1 MDRFSPVAAAHI
13 RVLVLPVG
21 QIERQTFLDFVRRLQ
36 DEAAIIQHKDLKPIV
51 GQGDF
56 LLSPAKFERGC
67 LLLHY
72 STSGVGEA
80 TLHLSPYEIF
90 REPLLVI
97 GVGKGLGD
105 DGEEEDRK
113 ELKAAT
119 DYMRERHPR
128 VVHRYLL
135 SLREDEDN
143 TGKLMANVTTV
154 GKSHQAGDPSLV
166 KAMRTVAVR
175 FLRELST
182 YVQALQ
188 ASPSIPTPGQ
198 TSRSQQRASWMR
210 DVENRSNAGP
220 RNVTSPP
227 PPGEDGPSRPPSR
240 SLASP
245 ATSFDQMPNSN
256 ATVNALSR
264 SDSNRAKNGRGSSQ
278 DRVSV
283 QGFGTNTSSEKA
295 KKRGKARVGIVVG
308 SIYMMA
314 GMWNEALQRL
324 VENTNQARTL
334 HDQLWYAKGLENIIV
349 CQLLQAWK
357 AVGFQVPTLC
367 QQAIEKSISKQ
378 AAQRFSTGP
387 LADPGPNVANSE
399 ISTRKLSEMLPD
411 LVRQIV
417 VLYRSSEGS
426 LELPSLVVCEAT
438 VRLCKLLAMLH
449 DGTGNLDRM
458 ALDQIVK
465 GGNTGSPE
473 QSQPRSNP
481 FKSSSLQGS
490 RLLSKSAIAEVLVT
504 ATSANDDTIAI
515 PEQLTI
521 LGGIA
526 SVYSVLHMDRKKAM
540 TIKDLVV
547 KLTAAL
553 NQARKLGAAEMG
565 IHPAASLSA
574 EHGTESLTV
583 SLQESGGM
591 LSMIADVANIYGV
604 HLIGG
609 EANSEDETTEQRL
622 QHTRPRAFG
631 SEALQFSTLRELLAL
646 CEASPDP
653 YGILRLIAS
662 FFASAGPRA
671 AVDDQPRS
679 GGVAI
684 AQAEQAHLASTIS
697 RTIGVS
703 QQLGLTDTQAEYWDP
718 FLLRGVAFSPR
729 ASAIELIDWAK
740 LKGTR
745 PASSDGDPANPLL
758 YDPNARR
765 QATAEQSAIL
775 VEGETIECL
784 LTMQNPYEVA
794 LDIESVKFVTE
805 GVELE
810 SKHQVLHLGAARL
823 QQLSVSLT
831 PKSTGKVEIKGCRIK
846 LASFREEFFPIIVK
860 PWSQPNSLIVK
871 NIGQEARS
879 GDEDPKQKAEDPKH
893 VTVSAD
899 VIPPLPI
906 LVLKRT
912 SLVESSLM
920 LLEGEMKTFDVT
932 IENVSDTKASILE
945 VLGSVE
951 GLTMADKSAPV
962 VPPKESVN
970 MTLKIVGRAGMT
982 QLRADIFHAG
992 PEQEPGY
999 ARMLS
1004 VPIAVTVNAAL
1015 QAHHLD
1021 VSESEKDGVL
1031 CASFDLGNAWPKSI
1045 SFACSVKDGKE
1056 WSVKQQSTIA
1066 PGEVQRIYLDVSRWI
1081 HEVKGE
1087 PNSEEIR
1094 RALVERMRITWS
1106 MNSRNGEVPLQNL
1119 TLPAEALAILR
1130 GSPIATRISLPD
1142 HDATTS
1148 TSTAAVLAKT
1158 GSFLTVRVTVRNR
1171 SARSAP
1177 LLVELQPASAGM
1189 SDQQLPD
1196 NDNRH
1201 QMVAGSLSRFVAALK
1216 PGETRDVDFALCPL
1230 LIGALALSAS
1240 VRSALG
1246 LQSGRDGEV
1255 LGRSKGVVVR
1265 VGE

>member
-21 QIERQTFLDFVRRLQ
+21 KIERQTFLDFVRRLQ
-36 DEAAIIQHKDLKPIV
+36 DEAAIIQHKELKAIV

-105 DGEEEDRK
+105 DGEEEGRK

-154 GKSHQAGDPSLV
+154 EKSHQAGDPSLV

-198 TSRSQQRASWMR
+198 TSRTQQRASWMR
-210 DVENRSNAGP
+210 EVESRSNAGP

-264 SDSNRAKNGRGSSQ
+264 SDSNRGNDGRGSSR
-278 DRVSV
+278 DRISV
-283 QGFGTNTSSEKA
+283 QGFGSNTSTEKA

-314 GMWNEALQRL
+314 GMWTEGLQRL
-324 VENTNQARTL
+324 VESCNQAIKL

-349 CQLLQAWK
+349 CQLLQVWK
-357 AVGFQVPTLC
+357 GVFFQVPALC

-387 LADPGPNVANSE
+387 LADPASNGKTNEV
-399 ISTRKLSEMLPD
+399 STTKLSEMLPD

-449 DGTGNLDRM
+449 DGTGNLDRTTM
-458 ALDQIVK
+458 EKIVK
-465 GGNTGSPE
+465 GGSIGSSE
-473 QSQPRSNP
+473 QSHPKSNHY
-481 FKSSSLQGS
+481 KSSSLQGS

-504 ATSANDDTIAI
+504 ATPANEDSIAI
-515 PEQLTI
+515 PEQLTV

-526 SVYSVLHMDRKKAM
+526 SVYSILHMDRKKAM

-609 EANSEDETTEQRL
+609 AANSGEETTEQRL

-631 SEALQFSTLRELLAL
+631 GEALQFSTLRELLAL

-718 FLLRGVAFSPR
+718 FLLRGVALSPR

-745 PASSDGDPANPLL
+745 PATSDGNPANPLL

-765 QATAEQSAIL
+765 KATAEQSAVL

-810 SKHQVLHLGAARL
+810 SKHGVLHLGPARL

-831 PKSTGKVEIKGCRIK
+831 PKSTGKVEIKGCKIK
-846 LASFREEFFPIIVK
+846 LASFREDFFPIIVK
-860 PWSQPNSLIVK
+860 PWSQPNSLVVK

-879 GDEDPKQKAEDPKH
+879 GDEDPKQKPEDPKH

-920 LLEGEMKTFDVT
+920 LLEGEMKTFEVT

-945 VLGSVE
+945 VLGSAE
-951 GLTMADKSAPV
+951 GLTMAQKSAPIIS
-962 VPPKESVN
+962 PKESVN
-970 MTLKIVGRAGMT
+970 LTLKIVGKAGMT

-1021 VSESEKDGVL
+1021 VSESEKDDIL
-1031 CASFDLGNAWPKSI
+1031 CASFDLGNAWPKSV
-1045 SFACSVKDGKE
+1045 SFACSVKEGED
-1056 WSVKQQSTIA
+1056 WTVKQESIIA
-1066 PGEVQRIYLDVSRWI
+1066 PGEVQRIYLDVHRWI

-1087 PNSEEIR
+1087 PNAEEIR

-1106 MNSRNGEVPLQNL
+1106 MDSRSGEVPLQNL
-1119 TLPAEALAILR
+1119 TLPPEALSVLR
-1130 GSPIATRISLPD
+1130 GSPIATQISLQD
-1142 HDATTS
+1142 HDTTS
-1148 TSTAAVLAKT
+1148 TAVAKT
-1158 GSFLTVRVTVRNR
+1158 GSFLTVRVTIRNR

-1177 LLVELQPASAGM
+1177 LLVELQPQSAGM
-1189 SDQQLPD
+1189 SDQVPD
-1196 NDNRH
+1196 NNSH

-1230 LIGALALSAS
+1230 LIGALALTAS

-1246 LQSGRDGEV
+1246 LQSGSEKEV
-1255 LGRSKGVVVR
+1255 LGRSKGLVVKVR
-1265 VGE
+1265 D

>member
-21 QIERQTFLDFVRRLQ
+21 QIERKTFLDFVRRLQ
-36 DEAAIIQHKDLKPIV
+36 DEAAIIHHKELKAIA
-51 GQGDF
+51 GDKF
-56 LLSPAKFERGC
+56 LLSPSKFERGC

-105 DGEEEDRK
+105 GGEDGRK

-135 SLREDEDN
+135 SLREDEDMG
-143 TGKLMANVTTV
+143 GKLLANVTV
-154 GKSHQAGDPSLV
+154 VEKSHEAGDPSLV

-188 ASPSIPTPGQ
+188 ASPGIPTPGQ

-210 DVENRSNAGP
+210 EVENRSNASPGP

-245 ATSFDQMPNSN
+245 ATSFDQMPNTN

-264 SDSNRAKNGRGSSQ
+264 SDSNRGDSGRGSSK

-295 KKRGKARVGIVVG
+295 KKRGRARVGIVVG

-314 GMWNEALQRL
+314 GMWDEALQRL
-324 VENTNQARTL
+324 VENSNQAKTL
-334 HDQLWYAKGLENIIV
+334 QDLLWYAKGLENIIV

-357 AVGFQVPTLC
+357 GVGFQVPTLC
-367 QQAIEKSISKQ
+367 QQAIEKSITKQ
-378 AAQRFSTGP
+378 AAQRFSSAS
-387 LADPGPNVANSE
+387 LAESASNGASSE

-449 DGTGNLDRM
+449 DGTGNLDKA
-458 ALDQIVK
+458 ALSQIIK
-465 GGNTGSPE
+465 GGNVGSPE
-473 QSQPRSNP
+473 QSHPRSNS

-504 ATSANDDTIAI
+504 AMPANEDTIAM

-526 SVYSVLHMDRKKAM
+526 SVYSILHMDRKKAM
-540 TIKDLVV
+540 TIKDLVI

-574 EHGTESLTV
+574 EHGTESLTT

-591 LSMIADVANIYGV
+591 LTMIADVANIYGV

-609 EANSEDETTEQRL
+609 EANSGDETTERRL
-622 QHTRPRAFG
+622 QQTRPRAFG
-631 SEALQFSTLRELLAL
+631 GEALQFSTLRELLAL

-729 ASAIELIDWAK
+729 ASSIELIDWAK

-745 PASSDGDPANPLL
+745 PVSSDGNPLNPLL

-765 QATAEQSAIL
+765 KATAEQSAVL
-775 VEGETIECL
+775 VDGETVECL

-810 SKHQVLHLGAARL
+810 SKHDVLHLGPARV

-831 PKSTGKVEIKGCRIK
+831 PKSTGKFEIKGCRIK

-879 GDEDPKQKAEDPKH
+879 GDGDPKQKLENPDH

-899 VIPPLPI
+899 VIPHLPI
-906 LVLKRT
+906 LVLKGT

-920 LLEGEMKTFDVT
+920 LLEGEVQMFQVT
-932 IENVSDTKASILE
+932 IENISDTKASILE

-951 GLTMADKSAPV
+951 GLTMADKTASV
-962 VPPKESVN
+962 IPPKESVSVA
-970 MTLKIVGRAGMT
+970 LQIIGKAGMT

-992 PEQEPGY
+992 PEQEAGY

-1021 VSESEKDGVL
+1021 VSESEEDGVL
-1031 CASFDLGNAWPKSI
+1031 CASFDLGNAWPKSV

-1056 WSVKQQSTIA
+1056 WAIKQQSTIA
-1066 PGEVQRIYLDVSRWI
+1066 PGEVQRIYHDVHRWI
-1081 HEVKGE
+1081 HEVKSE
-1087 PNSEEIR
+1087 PNSEDIR
-1094 RALVERMRITWS
+1094 RALVERIRITWN
-1106 MNSRNGEVPLQNL
+1106 MDSRSGEVPLQNL
-1119 TLPAEALAILR
+1119 TLPPEALAVLR
-1130 GSPIATRISLPD
+1130 GSPIATQISLPD
-1142 HDATTS
+1142 HGT
-1148 TSTAAVLAKT
+1148 TSTAAVAKT
-1158 GSFLTVRVTVRNR
+1158 SSFLTVRITVRNR
-1171 SARSAP
+1171 STRSTP
-1177 LLVELQPASAGM
+1177 LLVEVQPKSAGM
-1189 SDQQLPD
+1189 SDELP
-1196 NDNRH
+1196 NSGH

-1216 PGETRDVDFALCPL
+1216 PGESRNVDFALCPL
-1230 LIGALALSAS
+1230 LIGTLALTAS

-1246 LQSGRDGEV
+1246 LQSGNEREP
-1255 LGRSKGVVVR
+1255 LGKSKSLVVK
-1265 VGE
+1265 VGD

>member
-36 DEAAIIQHKDLKPIV
+36 DEASVIQHKELKAIT

-105 DGEEEDRK
+105 GGEEEGRK

-128 VVHRYLL
+128 VVHRCLL

-143 TGKLMANVTTV
+143 TGKLMANVTTIE
-154 GKSHQAGDPSLV
+154 KSHQAGDPSLV

-210 DVENRSNAGP
+210 EVENRSSA

-240 SLASP
+240 SLTSP

-256 ATVNALSR
+256 STVNALSR

-283 QGFGTNTSSEKA
+283 QGFGTNMSTEKA
-295 KKRGKARVGIVVG
+295 KRRGKARVGIVVG

-314 GMWNEALQRL
+314 GMWNEAFQRL
-324 VENTNQARTL
+324 VENSNQSRTL

-357 AVGFQVPTLC
+357 GVGFQVPILC

-387 LADPGPNVANSE
+387 PTDPASNGGISE
-399 ISTRKLSEMLPD
+399 MSTKKLSEMLPD

-417 VLYRSSEGS
+417 VLYRSSEGT
-426 LELPSLVVCEAT
+426 LELPPLVVCEAT

-449 DGTGNLDRM
+449 DGTGNLERTT
-458 ALDQIVK
+458 LDQIVK
-465 GGNTGSPE
+465 GSNIGSPDH
-473 QSQPRSNP
+473 SHPRSSS

-504 ATSANDDTIAI
+504 ATPANEDTIAI
-515 PEQLTI
+515 SEQLTI

-526 SVYSVLHMDRKKAM
+526 SVYSILHMDRKKAI

-604 HLIGG
+604 NLIGG
-609 EANSEDETTEQRL
+609 GADSEDETVEQRL
-622 QHTRPRAFG
+622 KHTRTRAFG
-631 SEALQFSTLRELLAL
+631 GEAIQFSTLRELLAL

-671 AVDDQPRS
+671 AVDDAPRS

-745 PASSDGDPANPLL
+745 PASSDGNPANPLL

-765 QATAEQSAIL
+765 QLTAEQSAIL
-775 VEGETIECL
+775 VEGETMDCL

-805 GVELE
+805 GVEVK
-810 SKHQVLHLGAARL
+810 SKHGVLHLGPARL

-831 PKSTGKVEIKGCRIK
+831 PMTTGKIEIKGCRIK
-846 LASFREEFFPIIVK
+846 LASFREKFFPIIVK

-871 NIGQEARS
+871 NIGQDARS
-879 GDEDPKQKAEDPKH
+879 GDEDPKHKPEDPKH

-899 VIPPLPI
+899 VILPLPT
-906 LVLKRT
+906 LVLKGT

-920 LLEGEMKTFDVT
+920 LLEGEMKTFEAT
-932 IENVSDTKASILE
+932 IENTSDTKASVLE

-951 GLTMADKSAPV
+951 GLTMTDKSAPV

-970 MTLKIVGRAGMT
+970 ITLKIVGKAGMT

-992 PEQEPGY
+992 PEKEPGY

-1004 VPIAVTVNAAL
+1004 VPMAVTVNAAL

-1021 VSESEKDGVL
+1021 VSESEKDDVL
-1031 CASFDLGNAWPKSI
+1031 CASFDLGNAWPKSV
-1045 SFACSVKDGKE
+1045 SFACSIKDGKD
-1056 WSVKQQSTIA
+1056 WTVTQQSIIA
-1066 PGEVQRIYLDVSRWI
+1066 PGEVQRIYLDVRRWV

-1087 PNSEEIR
+1087 PNTEEIR
-1094 RALVERMRITWS
+1094 RALVERIRITWN
-1106 MNSRNGEVPLQNL
+1106 MDSRNGEVPLQNL
-1119 TLPAEALAILR
+1119 TLPPEALAILR
-1130 GSPIATRISLPD
+1130 GSSIATQISLPD
-1142 HDATTS
+1142 HDAT
-1148 TSTAAVLAKT
+1148 STAGTAIAKT

-1171 SARSAP
+1171 STRSAP
-1177 LLVELQPASAGM
+1177 LLVELQPQSAGM
-1189 SDQQLPD
+1189 SEQTSD
-1196 NDNRH
+1196 NSR
-1201 QMVAGSLSRFVAALK
+1201 QPMVAGSLSRFVAALK
-1216 PGETRDVDFALCPL
+1216 PGESRDVDFALCPL
-1230 LIGALALSAS
+1230 LIGALNLSAS
-1240 VRSALG
+1240 VKSALG
-1246 LQSGRDGEV
+1246 LQSGSEWEI
-1255 LGRSKGVVVR
+1255 LGRSKGLVVR

>member
-36 DEAAIIQHKDLKPIV
+36 DEAAVIHHKELKAIA
-51 GQGDF
+51 GEGDF
-56 LLSPAKFERGC
+56 LLSPRKLERGC

-105 DGEEEDRK
+105 GGEEGRK

-135 SLREDEDN
+135 SLREDDDLN
-143 TGKLMANVTTV
+143 GKLLANATVV
-154 GKSHQAGDPSLV
+154 GKSHEAGDPSLV

-210 DVENRSNAGP
+210 EVENRSNGP
-220 RNVTSPP
+220 RNVTSSP

-245 ATSFDQMPNSN
+245 ATSFDQIPNSN
-256 ATVNALSR
+256 AAVNALSR
-264 SDSNRAKNGRGSSQ
+264 SDSNRGDNGRGSSK

-283 QGFGTNTSSEKA
+283 QGFGTNTSTEKA
-295 KKRGKARVGIVVG
+295 KKRGRARVGIVVG

-314 GMWNEALQRL
+314 GMWDDALQRL
-324 VENTNQARTL
+324 VENSNQAKTL
-334 HDQLWYAKGLENIIV
+334 QDSLWYAKGLENIIV

-357 AVGFQVPTLC
+357 GVGFQVPTLC

-378 AAQRFSTGP
+378 AAQRFSSASLAEPASSGATG
-387 LADPGPNVANSE
+387 DT
-399 ISTRKLSEMLPD
+399 STRKLSEMLPD
-411 LVRQIV
+411 LVRQVV
-417 VLYRSSEGS
+417 VLYRSREGS

-449 DGTGNLDRM
+449 DDTGILDKA
-458 ALDQIVK
+458 ALNHIIK
-465 GGNTGSPE
+465 GNVASPE
-473 QSQPRSNP
+473 RPLPGSNS

-504 ATSANDDTIAI
+504 AMPANEDTIAI
-515 PEQLTI
+515 PEQLTL

-526 SVYSVLHMDRKKAM
+526 SVYSILHMDRKKAM
-540 TIKDLVV
+540 TIKELVV

-604 HLIGG
+604 HIIGG
-609 EANSEDETTEQRL
+609 ESNSGGCTTEQRI

-631 SEALQFSTLRELLAL
+631 GEALQFSTLRELLAL

-671 AVDDQPRS
+671 AVDDEPRN

-745 PASSDGDPANPLL
+745 PASSQENPSNPLL

-765 QATAEQSAIL
+765 QLTADQSAVL
-775 VEGETIECL
+775 VEGETVECL

-805 GVELE
+805 GVELKT
-810 SKHQVLHLGAARL
+810 KHQTLHLGPARL
-823 QQLSVSLT
+823 QKLSVSLT
-831 PKSTGKVEIKGCRIK
+831 PMSKGKVEIKGCRIK
-846 LASFREEFFPIIVK
+846 MASFREEFFPITVK
-860 PWSQPNSLIVK
+860 PWSQPNSLVVK

-879 GDEDPKQKAEDPKH
+879 GDEDPKHKPEDPKH

-906 LVLKRT
+906 LVLKGT

-920 LLEGEMKTFDVT
+920 LLEGEMQTFQVT
-932 IENVSDTKASILE
+932 VENVSGTKASILE

-951 GLTMADKSAPV
+951 GLTMADKAAPV
-962 VPPKESVN
+962 IPSKESVS
-970 MTLKIVGRAGMT
+970 MALQIVGKAGMT

-992 PEQEPGY
+992 PEQETGY
-999 ARMLS
+999 ARMLP
-1004 VPIAVTVNAAL
+1004 VPISVTVNAAL

-1021 VSESEKDGVL
+1021 VSESEEDDVL
-1031 CASFDLGNAWPKSI
+1031 CASFDLGNAWPKSV
-1045 SFACSVKDGKE
+1045 SFACSVQDGKE
-1056 WSVKQQSTIA
+1056 WAVKQQSTIA
-1066 PGEVQRIYLDVSRWI
+1066 PGEVQRIYLDVRRWI

-1087 PNSEEIR
+1087 PNSEDIR
-1094 RALVERMRITWS
+1094 RALVERIRITWN
-1106 MNSRNGEVPLQNL
+1106 MDSRSGEVPLQNL
-1119 TLPAEALAILR
+1119 TLPSEALAILR
-1130 GSPIATRISLPD
+1130 GSPIATQISLPD
-1142 HDATTS
+1142 HDT
-1148 TSTAAVLAKT
+1148 TSTAAQAKT

-1171 SARSAP
+1171 STRSAP
-1177 LLVELQPASAGM
+1177 LLVELQPSSAGTSGEL
-1189 SDQQLPD
+1189 SDTRQPTL
-1196 NDNRH
+1196 
-1201 QMVAGSLSRFVAALK
+1201 AGSLSRFVAALK
-1216 PGETRDVDFALCPL
+1216 PGESRNVDFALCPL
-1230 LIGALALSAS
+1230 LIGTLALTAG
-1240 VRSALG
+1240 VRSALS
-1246 LQSGRDGEV
+1246 LQDGNEREV
-1255 LGRSKGVVVR
+1255 LGRSKGLVVR
-1265 VGE
+1265 IGD